1 MHTLPFFTL
10 LLVFGLFFA
19 ACQGDSRQSYG
30 DATGLHVSEADHLFF
45 KNTRLRYYR
54 AQEDEASKM
63 TYYFHEKLAA
73 DTFPLQL
80 YLVDNWIHSKAFLA
94 LKNKGEAAPQD
105 LKEAVG
111 IQLIAYQQNSNQ
123 LVFTSDELGDI
134 PALFR
139 FRAALER
146 GDRICFNQSSSGL
159 QSCLPITATFRRAW
173 GETIAD
179 FLNLTQLEQRKQ
191 RGS

>member
-1 MHTLPFFTL
+1 MLRIQIFFL
-10 LLVFGLFFA
+10 LLFFA
-19 ACQGDSRQSYG
+19 ACQADSSQSYG
-30 DATGLHVSEADHLFF
+30 SAIGLRVSEADHLYF

-54 AQEDEASKM
+54 AQEDEATKM
-63 TYYFHEKLAA
+63 TYYFHDKLAN
-73 DTFPLQL
+73 DTFGLQL
-80 YLVDNWIHSKAFLA
+80 YLVDNWIHNSAFLA
-94 LKNKGEAAPQD
+94 LKNKGKAAPQD
-105 LKEAVG
+105 LTEAVG
-111 IQLIAYQQNSNQ
+111 IQFIAYQQNSNQ

-146 GDRICFNQSSSGL
+146 GDRICYNQSSSKL
-159 QSCLPITATFRRAW
+159 QSCLPIAAAFRRAW